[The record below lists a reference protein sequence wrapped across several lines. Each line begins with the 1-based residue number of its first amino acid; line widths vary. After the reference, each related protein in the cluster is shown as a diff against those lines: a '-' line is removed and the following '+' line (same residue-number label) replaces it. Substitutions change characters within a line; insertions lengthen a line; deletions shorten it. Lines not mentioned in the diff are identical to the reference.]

1 MQGCA
6 APAKHPTNA
15 YDRKPKTHC
24 HRPSSVAQHRRCCT
38 LLLYSSRNRFPEG
51 FETSSDAKI
60 PSREPLYA
68 EAAVGVSVTW

>member
-51 FETSSDAKI
+51 FETSSD
-60 PSREPLYA
+60 
-68 EAAVGVSVTW
+68 